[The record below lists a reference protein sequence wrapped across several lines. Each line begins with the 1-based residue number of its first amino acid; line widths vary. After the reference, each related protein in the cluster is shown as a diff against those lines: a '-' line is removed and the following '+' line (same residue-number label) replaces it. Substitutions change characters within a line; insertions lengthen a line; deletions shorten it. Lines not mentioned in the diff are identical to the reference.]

1 MSGNVKRW
9 ESDVDPIFRCLE
21 QNYKGKEPPKLNVA
35 FFDIETSFD
44 KERGWSDAADANNY
58 ITSIS
63 VHLQWIDEIICLAI
77 PPETLT
83 FDEAQVI
90 ADLVGNVVLFRSEAD
105 MLNAFMDII
114 EDADALSGWNS
125 EAYDIPY
132 IVNRIKKVLGRH
144 EASRLCLWDQQPKAR
159 DYERGGKT
167 QVTYDLL
174 GRVHVDYLQLY
185 KKYNYEERHSYA
197 LNAIAEIELGE
208 TKVQY
213 DGTLDELYNDDFQT
227 FLEYNIQ
234 DTRLLDR
241 LDKKLKFIDLANT
254 IAHDN
259 CVLIQTTMGAVA
271 VTDQAVL
278 MEAHGR
284 GLICPDKK
292 RDKEEED
299 NRAAGGWV
307 ATPKKGMH
315 QWVGSVDLNSLYP
328 STIRALNM
336 SPETIVG
343 QVRLDRTNTEIAEFE
358 AKSKKNTFAAW
369 WNDRYNVLEMDD
381 FFEGDIGTLLNLEME
396 SGEVFVLSAR
406 ELRELVFDETQ
417 SWCISANGTIF
428 RTDVEG
434 VIPSL
439 LTRWYSERKALQ
451 RKASDINDILAGY
464 ELPAELEHLQTS
476 ASASNSSLSMTDLM
490 QYNAAELKTV
500 LDSKDDAAILTFLAQ
515 WGLEVRNK
523 AIFPT
528 ADTKYAWSEVYGYF
542 DKRQLVKKIN
552 LNSAYGAL
560 LNVGSRF
567 FDQRLG
573 QSTTLTG
580 RSINRHQASKI
591 NELITGE
598 YKEYGE
604 SQIYCDTDSVYFSA
618 YPMFRDEIERGEL
631 PWSKDDVI
639 RLYDSMVPMINESFP
654 VFLKERFNVPEK
666 RSTGVIKCGREIVA
680 ESGIWI
686 VKKRYAC
693 LMIDKD
699 GKRLDVNGKPGKV
712 KAMGLDLKR
721 ADTPKFV
728 QEFLSEI
735 LLDTLTNK
743 GENAV
748 IEKIRLFKEKFEDMK
763 PWQQG
768 TPRAVN
774 KLSHYRDKVE
784 DAMHKKLRGIEVG
797 NLHVPGHVT
806 ASLNWNRLRDMYR
819 DNQSM
824 RIIDGQKIIVCKLK
838 ETPENTLTSIA
849 YPVDETRLPQWF
861 LDLPFDSGEM
871 MSSIVDKKVLNLL
884 GVLNWDFSR
893 TKKEHAHLETLFDFG
908 SC

>member
-21 QNYKGKEPPKLNVA
+21 QNYKGKEPPKLNIA

-44 KERGWSDAADANNY
+44 KDRGWSDAADANNY

-464 ELPAELEHLQTS
+464 ELPAELEHLQTT

-604 SQIYCDTDSVYFSA
+604 SQIYCDTDSETADTKHITNRGTKTIEALFNESTEFWSDGDKEYA
-618 YPMFRDEIERGEL
+618 YDPELMVMSYDPKADEPYLGHINYIYRHKVSKDLYEIEDQLGNTITVTEDH
-631 PWSKDDVI
+631 SV
-639 RLYDSMVPMINESFP
+639 MI
-654 VFLKERFNVPEK
+654 ERNGLLMEAKPY
-666 RSTGVIKCGREIVA
+666 EIT
-680 ESGIWI
+680 ENDIIIS
-686 VKKRYAC
+686 
-693 LMIDKD
+693 
-699 GKRLDVNGKPGKV
+699 
-712 KAMGLDLKR
+712 
-721 ADTPKFV
+721 
-728 QEFLSEI
+728 LS
-735 LLDTLTNK
+735 
-743 GENAV
+743 
-748 IEKIRLFKEKFEDMK
+748 IE
-763 PWQQG
+763 
-768 TPRAVN
+768 
-774 KLSHYRDKVE
+774 
-784 DAMHKKLRGIEVG
+784 
-797 NLHVPGHVT
+797 
-806 ASLNWNRLRDMYR
+806 
-819 DNQSM
+819 
-824 RIIDGQKIIVCKLK
+824 
-838 ETPENTLTSIA
+838 
-849 YPVDETRLPQWF
+849 
-861 LDLPFDSGEM
+861 
-871 MSSIVDKKVLNLL
+871 
-884 GVLNWDFSR
+884 
-893 TKKEHAHLETLFDFG
+893 
-908 SC
+908 